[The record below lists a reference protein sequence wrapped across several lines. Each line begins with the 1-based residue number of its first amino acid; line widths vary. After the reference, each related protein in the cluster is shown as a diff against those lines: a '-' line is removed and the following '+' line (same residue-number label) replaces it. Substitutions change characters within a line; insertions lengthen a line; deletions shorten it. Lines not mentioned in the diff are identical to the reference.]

1 MHFLAYF
8 LFTALR
14 AKIRV
19 IRFFSKDIVLNLA
32 WNSLKYCVAIHRFH
46 SRGQQLYHLSLP
58 QANINT
64 SNYLSLRLKC

>member
-8 LFTALR
+8 LYTALR

-32 WNSLKYCVAIHRFH
+32 WNSLKYCVAVHRF
-46 SRGQQLYHLSLP
+46 SSYTTYPSPKQTLTLL
-58 QANINT
+58 IT
-64 SNYLSLRLKC
+64 SPLG